1 MESHLLLIF
10 HTQLTDLKSL
20 GNTIH
25 GNPYILTVVYMMVH
39 IQMMR
44 QNEDLFSLYRSIRNR
59 NFSWSIIH
67 RDLLTKHIFF
77 KHLLSRSHRMRCL
90 NINQTEQRIRISNP
104 VAGFI
109 LHHKITEA
117 HKAADLIWL
126 CSNRHGLSK
135 QWIPLCHNLPAAKHP
150 HHIPFL

>member
-44 QNEDLFSLYRSIRNR
+44 QNEDLFSLYRSIRNH
-59 NFSWSIIH
+59 NFSRSIIH
-67 RDLLTKHIFF
+67 LDLLTKHIFF

-104 VAGFI
+104 FPGFI

-117 HKAADLIWL
+117 HKAAELIWL

-150 HHIPFL
+150 HHIPLL